1 MRAFM
6 ALLVL
11 AMLLC
16 SAAAMIFLLLYLL
29 GMI

>member
-1 MRAFM
+1 MRLFM

-16 SAAAMIFLLLYLL
+16 SGAAMIFLLLYLL
-29 GMI
+29 GVI

>member
-16 SAAAMIFLLLYLL
+16 SAGAMIFLLLTLL
-29 GMI
+29 DVI